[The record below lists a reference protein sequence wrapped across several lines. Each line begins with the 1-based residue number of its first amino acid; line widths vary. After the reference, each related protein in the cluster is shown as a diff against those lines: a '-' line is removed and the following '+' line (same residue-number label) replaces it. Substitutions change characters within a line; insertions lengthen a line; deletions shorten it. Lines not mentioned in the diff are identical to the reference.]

1 MKIKASKLNWLL
13 LFHFFVCGNCN
24 NWNKNFSN
32 SNIKGNLLDF
42 LDKLE
47 LFTNSCFLQIF
58 HWHFPENLS
67 THKIIQS
74 ILNVFGVPLINSWMI
89 WNKISSTGWSV
100 FSQFFHWWKEWIEDV
115 MSQLTLSL
123 VFFQLSIQICFASLL
138 I

>member
-1 MKIKASKLNWLL
+1 MYLWLIWMVFFNSCQKENQSLELNWLL

-67 THKIIQS
+67 TYWSRNHPNHTKLFLKNFWLIQGWYETKIV
-74 ILNVFGVPLINSWMI
+74 LVEVCFL
-89 WNKISSTGWSV
+89 SSFIGRKSELRMLWV
-100 FSQFFHWWKEWIEDV
+100 N
-115 MSQLTLSL
+115 
-123 VFFQLSIQICFASLL
+123 
-138 I
+138 